1 MKKIAIVNRGEPA
14 IRFLRALYEYN
25 EENNTEI
32 QSVALYT
39 TDDEHAPFVHQA
51 DVSVALGSAM
61 RIQQDGKSISAYCD
75 HEYIID
81 IVKKRILV

>member
-39 TDDEHAPFVHQA
+39 TDDEHAPFVHGPLHLRRVCLVRHA
-51 DVSVALGSAM
+51 DD
-61 RIQQDGKSISAYCD
+61 R
-75 HEYIID
+75 
-81 IVKKRILV
+81 